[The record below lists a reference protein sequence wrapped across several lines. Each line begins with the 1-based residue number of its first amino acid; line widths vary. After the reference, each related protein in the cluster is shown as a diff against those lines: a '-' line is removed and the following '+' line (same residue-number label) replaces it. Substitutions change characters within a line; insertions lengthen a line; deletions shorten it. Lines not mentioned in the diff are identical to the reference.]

1 MDKILVKNLSVRNI
15 IGVDSWE
22 RSKRQPLT
30 ISITVHQALDASGE
44 TDLLSQ
50 TISYGTVAKVAQE
63 FSERTAYR
71 SVEALASGI
80 ARVCVRECGAPR
92 VTVRVEKPRALLHA
106 ACAGVEITRTKEDV
120 DVQLAL
126 EKDHT
131 AAATAASVGAVAR
144 RTFAPTRDVPGED
157 KIFIDDLTLSTII
170 GVNPWE
176 REERQRV
183 VISIVIHLKF
193 DSTLLVEDHVPKV
206 HNYRT
211 ITRSVSN
218 YVESTD
224 YKTVEALATSIARLL
239 IQQCHVPK
247 VTVRVEKPSAIVFAA
262 AAGVEITRDKAY
274 FELEEESDAR
284 STTVQESAAAA
295 SSSKAVAADADD
307 ARLPHVAYIALGTNL
322 GDRGKNIEDAL
333 QKLEGSPAVKLLDT
347 SFLYETAPMYVVDQ
361 PSFFNACIK
370 IRTSLEPEQLLS
382 FLKGIESE
390 HGRDFAAQRNG
401 PRPIDLD
408 ILTYDALEL
417 NNQTLTIPHP
427 RIKER
432 EFVLRPL
439 CDIAPDMEIPGLFRT
454 ASQLLALL
462 AHTAPKT
469 DDVICKVLVGGHGLL
484 WKWGRRTYVMGILN
498 VTPDSFS
505 DGGKHNESPAVAAQ
519 HALHMVKAG
528 ADMIDIGGCSTR
540 PGASEVPE
548 QDEIDR
554 VVPVIEEIRKLD
566 SNVAISVDTF
576 RASVAK
582 AAVEAG
588 ADLINDVTAGA
599 GDAEMVATMAR
610 LRVPV
615 CLMHMRGTPK
625 TMTTLTN
632 YTDATNPVPQIR
644 AELASN
650 VAAALTAG
658 VRRWNIILDPGIGFA
673 KTADHSFRIIS
684 NLPELVAPA
693 TPLAGFPTL
702 VGPSRKRFLVS
713 DKDAASDDP
722 AQRVYATAAACSA
735 AISKAADVLRVHDVR
750 EMKDVVRVADRCFR
764 SA

>member
-50 TISYGTVAKVAQE
+50 TISYGTVAKVVQE

-71 SVEALASGI
+71 SVESLASGI

-126 EKDHT
+126 EKDH
-131 AAATAASVGAVAR
+131 AAASPGAVAR

-183 VISIVIHLKF
+183 VITIIIHLKF
-193 DSTLLVEDHVPKV
+193 DPTLLVEDHVPKV

-211 ITRSVSN
+211 ITRSVSK

-224 YKTVEALATSIARLL
+224 YKTVEALATSIAKLL

-262 AAGVEITRDKAY
+262 AAGVEITRDREY
-274 FELEEESDAR
+274 FDLEESNQR
-284 STTVQESAAAA
+284 SAAASAINTAVA
-295 SSSKAVAADADD
+295 SSNETTTSADD
-307 ARLPHVAYIALGTNL
+307 ARLPHIAYIALGTNL

-361 PSFFNACIK
+361 PSFLNGCIK

-505 DGGKHNESPAVAAQ
+505 DGGKHNQSPAVAAQ
-519 HALHMVKAG
+519 HALDMVKAG

-540 PGASEVPE
+540 PGAEDVPE
-548 QDEIDR
+548 QEEINR
-554 VVPVIEEIRKLD
+554 VVPVIKEIRKLD
-566 SNVAISVDTF
+566 ANIAISVDTF

-588 ADLINDVTAGA
+588 ADLVNDVTAGA
-599 GDAEMVATMAR
+599 GDAQMIATMAR

-632 YTDATNPVPQIR
+632 YNDANPVPEIR
-644 AELASN
+644 TELAEN
-650 VAAALTAG
+650 VRAALAAG
-658 VRRWNIILDPGIGFA
+658 MRRWNIILDPGIGFA

-713 DKDAASDDP
+713 DKDAATDDP
-722 AQRVYATAAACSA
+722 ASQRVYATAAACSA

-764 SA
+764 RA

>member
-50 TISYGTVAKVAQE
+50 TISYGTVAKVVQE

-126 EKDHT
+126 EKDH
-131 AAATAASVGAVAR
+131 AAASPGAVAR

-183 VISIVIHLKF
+183 VITIIIHLKF
-193 DSTLLVEDHVPKV
+193 DPTLLVEDHVPKV

-211 ITRSVSN
+211 ITRSVSK

-224 YKTVEALATSIARLL
+224 YKTVEALATSIAKLL

-262 AAGVEITRDKAY
+262 AAGVEITRDREY
-274 FELEEESDAR
+274 FDLEESNQR
-284 STTVQESAAAA
+284 SAATSASNIAVA
-295 SSSKAVAADADD
+295 SSNDTTTTSADD
-307 ARLPHVAYIALGTNL
+307 ARLPHIAYIALGTNL

-361 PSFFNACIK
+361 PSFLNGCIK

-439 CDIAPDMEIPGLFRT
+439 CDIARDMEIPGLFRT

-484 WKWGRRTYVMGILN
+484 WKWGRRTYVLGILN

-505 DGGKHNESPAVAAQ
+505 DGGKHNESPAIAAQ
-519 HALHMVKAG
+519 HALDMAKAG

-540 PGASEVPE
+540 PGAEDVPE
-548 QDEIDR
+548 QEEINR
-554 VVPVIEEIRKLD
+554 VVPVIKEIRKLD
-566 SNVAISVDTF
+566 ANIAISVDTF

-588 ADLINDVTAGA
+588 ADLVNDVTAGA
-599 GDAEMVATMAR
+599 GDAQMIATMAR

-632 YTDATNPVPQIR
+632 YNDANPVPEIR
-644 AELASN
+644 TELAVN
-650 VAAALTAG
+650 VRAALAAG
-658 VRRWNIILDPGIGFA
+658 IRRWNIILDPGIGFA

-713 DKDAASDDP
+713 DKDAATDDP
-722 AQRVYATAAACSA
+722 ASQRVYATAAACSA

-764 SA
+764 RA